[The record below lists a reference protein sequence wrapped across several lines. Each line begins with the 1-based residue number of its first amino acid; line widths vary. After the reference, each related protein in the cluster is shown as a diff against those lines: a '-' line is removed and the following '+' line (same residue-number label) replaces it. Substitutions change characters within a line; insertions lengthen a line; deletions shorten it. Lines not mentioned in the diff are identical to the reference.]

1 MGMLTNLISKIFGHA
16 TAVPTSPEVAP
27 PTAAVAAPTPPSPT
41 SPTTSPT
48 YSSPPVAP
56 PKTVDVTSI
65 LDHLAAKN
73 PEKLEW
79 RKSIVDLMK
88 LIGVD
93 SSLASRKQLAA
104 EVSYPGDEKDS
115 AAMNIWLHKKV
126 ITKIAENGGKLPQ
139 ELLS

>member
-27 PTAAVAAPTPPSPT
+27 PTAAAPTPPSPT

-104 EVSYPGDEKDS
+104 ELSYPGDEKDS
-115 AAMNIWLHKKV
+115 AAMNIWLHKQV
-126 ITKIAENGGKLPQ
+126 IKKIAESGGKVPK

>member
-27 PTAAVAAPTPPSPT
+27 PTAAAPTPPSPT

-104 EVSYPGDEKDS
+104 ELSYPGDEKDS
-115 AAMNIWLHKKV
+115 AAMNIWLHKQV
-126 ITKIAENGGKLPQ
+126 IMKIAENGGKLPQ